1 MRQRQIIGVLW
12 IKNRIIFS
20 IGIFVPFF
28 QMFDLTLSGFP
39 LGLARSKE
47 EIRMEIAL
55 LIIGGLVLLLAGGE
69 FLVRGAVHIAER
81 FNISPLVIGIVL
93 VGFGTSSPEL
103 ITSLFAAFEGA
114 PGIAVGNVVGSNIAN
129 ILLILGAT
137 ALIAPIAVE
146 GGKGFVRD
154 SSFLMVA
161 SLLCVAACL
170 IGSLNQIA
178 GLVFIIG
185 LAGYIFMAFKQSGQD
200 AEKSEVIEQEFGKP
214 RNPIVDIAMFVGGLT
229 ATIIGARLL
238 VTGSID
244 LARDFGISETVIG
257 LTIVAVGTSLPEL
270 VASIMAALR
279 KHSAIAYGN
288 IIGSNIYNI
297 LGILGITA
305 IIKPIDVP
313 PQIVQ
318 LDIWVMLGT
327 AALLLIFARSK
338 WVISRVEGGVLLAL
352 YVAYAAFLATQM
364 HGAG

>member
-1 MRQRQIIGVLW
+1 
-12 IKNRIIFS
+12 
-20 IGIFVPFF
+20 
-28 QMFDLTLSGFP
+28 
-39 LGLARSKE
+39 
-47 EIRMEIAL
+47 
-55 LIIGGLVLLLAGGE
+55 
-69 FLVRGAVHIAER
+69 
-81 FNISPLVIGIVL
+81 
-93 VGFGTSSPEL
+93 
-103 ITSLFAAFEGA
+103 
-114 PGIAVGNVVGSNIAN
+114 VVGSNIAN

-154 SSFLMVA
+154 SSFLMIA

-170 IGSLNQIA
+170 IGSLNKIA

-200 AEKSEVIEQEFGKP
+200 AEKSEVVEQEFGKP